1 MSSISVSNIL
11 PSRTRSGRVTVERPW
26 TPERRSPSVP
36 VMPTTPTKPRAKV
49 NAEPISTRSFQW
61 YKSGEKYYKWY
72 KSRAKVNAEPC
83 AKVNAEPRA
92 KVNAEPRAKV
102 NTQALDVLCRAS
114 IYVNLLGQAKELY
127 LQQVEYMRD
136 MKGREKKFELMN
148 AYETLHRRVNDLIVL
163 SGKQATLQEVEN
175 YSELVGWLARM
186 SVFNQLVSVV

>member
-11 PSRTRSGRVTVERPW
+11 PSRTRSGRAAVERPWTPKRPW

-36 VMPTTPTKPRAKV
+36 VMPTTPTK
-49 NAEPISTRSFQW
+49 
-61 YKSGEKYYKWY
+61 
-72 KSRAKVNAEPC
+72 
-83 AKVNAEPRA
+83 PRA

-148 AYETLHRRVNDLIVL
+148 SYETLHRRVNDLIVL

-175 YSELVGWLARM
+175 YSELVGWLSRM

>member
-26 TPERRSPSVP
+26 TPKRRSPSVP

-72 KSRAKVNAEPC
+72 KSRAKVDAEPC
-83 AKVNAEPRA
+83 A

-148 AYETLHRRVNDLIVL
+148 AYETLHRQVSDLIVL
-163 SGKQATLQEVEN
+163 SGKQATLQEIEN
-175 YSELVGWLARM
+175 YSELVGWLSRM